1 MQVII
6 YESASFGGCYD
17 YSLQLAQAYQRNA
30 YVANVQLLLP
40 KIAKTN
46 LPQAKKILL
55 ADKLTTQ
62 SKWKKK
68 LHFLWRN
75 FINPLLLLRFLQQ
88 QPPAFVLLNDFEQLT
103 ALFWVPLYK
112 LLFKKHTFGIFLHD
126 PDRDAYP
133 PSTEFS
139 VKCMKSIMSLMTVG
153 LYHEHLPQKPYYQ
166 TNGKTTYLSVP
177 HGLYSLPKPDTQLLQ
192 QLNSQKQGKIYAAI
206 VGNIRLEKNYHLVI
220 PVLSYFPQLQLI
232 IAGSPASSDVDITA
246 LKRLAEQH
254 QVAHQIT
261 WIERFLTEAE
271 LSAVIT
277 ATDIVLLTYSRT
289 FTSQSGIL
297 NVVAPFRKK
306 LIVSDVGSSLTSVV
320 KRFHLGVL
328 ITPDDRHALQEGISK
343 TISQPPTNANWDD
356 YLSYASWDKQVSM
369 VLEVLK

>member
-30 YVANVQLLLP
+30 AVANVQLLLP

-46 LPQAKKILL
+46 LPPAKKILL

-75 FINPLLLLRFLQQ
+75 FMNPLLLLRFLRE
-88 QPPAFVLLNDFEQLT
+88 QPPSFVLLNDFEQLT

-112 LLFKKHTFGIFLHD
+112 LLLKKHTFGIFLHD

-133 PSTEFS
+133 PSTAFS
-139 VKCMKSIMSLMTVG
+139 VKCMNAIMSLMTVG
-153 LYHEHLPQKPYYQ
+153 LYHEHLPQKSYYQ
-166 TNGKTTYLSVP
+166 PNRKTSYLSVP
-177 HGLYSLPKPDTQLLQ
+177 HGLFSLPEPDTQLLQ
-192 QLNSQKQGKIYAAI
+192 QLSSQKQGKIYAAI

-220 PVLSYFPQLQLI
+220 PVLSHFPQLQLI
-232 IAGSPASSDVDITA
+232 IAGSPSSSDVDTTA
-246 LKRLAEQH
+246 LKKLAEQH

-261 WIERFLTEAE
+261 WVERFLTEAE

-306 LIVSDVGSSLTSVV
+306 LIVSDVGSSLTAVV

-328 ITPDDRHALQEGISK
+328 ITPDDSQALQEGISK
-343 TISQPPTNANWDD
+343 SIAQPTTNANWDD
-356 YLSYASWDKQVSM
+356 YLSYASWDKHVAM
-369 VLEVLK
+369 VLDVLK